1 MQPGGGIAFMKR
13 VHVFVLA
20 VLCAAAAP
28 GATAQEATRG
38 EMNHEFIFDFGGRA
52 KQLIYDRTM
61 NWILNNLR
69 ASGAVVESEDPATGT
84 IIANGVT
91 TMTADGDSV
100 QAGLGFR
107 MSVDVREG
115 KERVRF
121 LNLQVSRG
129 TDAGWD
135 DMPPEGPWH
144 RGAQK
149 RFLQMARL
157 LSEYIRSTPGN

>member
-1 MQPGGGIAFMKR
+1 MKR
-13 VHVFVLA
+13 FHVIALA
-20 VLCAAAAP
+20 VALSAGAAP
-28 GATAQEATRG
+28 AGAQTATRE
-38 EMNHEFIFDFGGRA
+38 EMNHEFIFDFSGHS
-52 KQLIYDRTM
+52 KQQLYDRTM

-69 ASGAVVESEDPATGT
+69 SPSKVVQTEDAGTGT

-100 QAGLGFR
+100 QAGLSFR

-121 LNLQVSRG
+121 LNLQTSRG
-129 TDAGWD
+129 PDAGWD
-135 DMPPEGPWH
+135 DMPDDGAWH

-149 RFLQMARL
+149 KFLVMARL
-157 LSEYIRSTPGN
+157 LGEYIRSTPGE